1 MRSEAKGACDHKR
14 VLDLEKGGDWEAA
27 HAMVQVHGDALSCE
41 IHGYLHRVE
50 GDLGNASYWYGR
62 AGKRLTTNP
71 LPDEW
76 QRLYAIASATT

>member
-1 MRSEAKGACDHKR
+1 MAKCNHKR
-14 VLDLEKGGDWEAA
+14 VLELAQAGDWEAA
-27 HAMVQVHGDALSCE
+27 HAMVQVHSDSLSCL

-62 AGKRLTTNP
+62 GGSKLTTNP

-76 QRLYAIASATT
+76 ARLYREAEAAGE